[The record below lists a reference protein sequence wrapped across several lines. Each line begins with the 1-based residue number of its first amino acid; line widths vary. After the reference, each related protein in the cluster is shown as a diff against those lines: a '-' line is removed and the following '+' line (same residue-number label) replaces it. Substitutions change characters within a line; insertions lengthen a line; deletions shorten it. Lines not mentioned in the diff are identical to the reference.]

1 MSILQYQKPHKTE
14 EKMEQEFVI
23 EALTQENA
31 LLKNKLALQTM
42 EASDEDKQ
50 YAEKLF
56 KEMQDELAILCIE
69 VNAVKKSR
77 DEFQSEN
84 QKLKRR
90 IAVLEKKLK
99 G

>member
-1 MSILQYQKPHKTE
+1 
-14 EKMEQEFVI
+14 MEHEFLI

-31 LLKNKLALQTM
+31 RLKNKLAVHFM
-42 EASDEDKQ
+42 DASEEDKD

-56 KEMQDELAILCIE
+56 AEQQDEIAILCVE
-69 VNAVKKSR
+69 LNAVKKSR

-84 QKLKRR
+84 QKLKRK
-90 IAVLEKKLK
+90 IAILEKKLK

>member
-1 MSILQYQKPHKTE
+1 
-14 EKMEQEFVI
+14 MEHEFII

-31 LLKNKLALQTM
+31 RLKSKLALHFM
-42 EASDEDKQ
+42 DASEDDKR

-56 KEMQDELAILCIE
+56 TEQQDEIAILCVE
-69 VNAVKKSR
+69 LNAVKKSR

-84 QKLKRR
+84 QKLRSR
-90 IAVLEKKLK
+90 IAVLEKHLK

>member
-1 MSILQYQKPHKTE
+1 
-14 EKMEQEFVI
+14 MEHEFLI

-31 LLKNKLALQTM
+31 RLKNKLAVNFM
-42 EASDEDKQ
+42 DASDEDKE

-56 KEMQDELAILCIE
+56 AEQQDEISILCVE
-69 VNAVKKSR
+69 LNAVKKSR
-77 DEFQSEN
+77 DEFQAEN
-84 QKLKRR
+84 QRLKRK

>member
-1 MSILQYQKPHKTE
+1 
-14 EKMEQEFVI
+14 MEHEFLI

-31 LLKNKLALQTM
+31 RLKNKLAVHFM
-42 EASDEDKQ
+42 DASDEDKR

-56 KEMQDELAILCIE
+56 LEQQDEIAILCVE
-69 VNAVKKSR
+69 LNAVKKSR

-84 QKLKRR
+84 QKLKRK
-90 IAVLEKKLK
+90 IAILEKKLK

>member
-1 MSILQYQKPHKTE
+1 
-14 EKMEQEFVI
+14 MEHEFLI

-31 LLKNKLALQTM
+31 RLKNKLAVHFM
-42 EASDEDKQ
+42 DASEEDKG

-56 KEMQDELAILCIE
+56 AEQQDEIAILCVE
-69 VNAVKKSR
+69 LNAVKKSR

-84 QKLKRR
+84 QKLKSK
-90 IAVLEKKLK
+90 IAILEKKLK

>member
-1 MSILQYQKPHKTE
+1 
-14 EKMEQEFVI
+14 MEHEFLI

-31 LLKNKLALQTM
+31 RLKNKLAVHFM
-42 EASDEDKQ
+42 DASEEDKG

-56 KEMQDELAILCIE
+56 AEQQDEIAILCVE
-69 VNAVKKSR
+69 LNAVKKSR

-84 QKLKRR
+84 QKLKRK
-90 IAVLEKKLK
+90 IAILEKKLK

>member
-1 MSILQYQKPHKTE
+1 
-14 EKMEQEFVI
+14 MEHEFLI

-31 LLKNKLALQTM
+31 RLKNKLAAKLM
-42 EASDEDKQ
+42 DASEEDKG

-56 KEMQDELAILCIE
+56 AEQQDEIAILCVE
-69 VNAVKKSR
+69 LNAVKKSR

-84 QKLKRR
+84 QKLKRK
-90 IAVLEKKLK
+90 IAILEKKLK

>member
-1 MSILQYQKPHKTE
+1 
-14 EKMEQEFVI
+14 MEHEFLV

-31 LLKNKLALQTM
+31 RLKNKLAVHFM
-42 EASDEDKQ
+42 DASDEDKR

-56 KEMQDELAILCIE
+56 LEQQDEIAILCVE
-69 VNAVKKSR
+69 LNAVKKSR

-84 QKLKRR
+84 QKLKRK
-90 IAVLEKKLK
+90 IAILEKKLK